1 MSTPNGRNTKHE
13 NKYHHNTKHPD
24 KEHGSKNRSVDRAPH
39 GLSYQ
44 ACAVIVAVA
53 GMCAWVA
60 HDVLGGAVR
69 TTPVAAPAAATS
81 PAQAGDVYVTTP
93 QAAAPPVVL
102 MVAPD
107 GSGATEV
114 PGTTAG
120 AHPSAAGGTAAP
132 GTADGASAP
141 VAAASAASV
150 PGTGAAVQAV
160 PGATPTTPG
169 QAAAAGG
176 PAARVVVVPTGRQP
190 GSAALPEGRQDQQ
203 GQAGRQAPQ
212 DRRVSYQV
220 LAADGSIV
228 YVGADGQL
236 VANTGAVSSSG
247 VLALGSD
254 GSGLRSGASSVT
266 APPTAAA
273 PASSPAS
280 SAAQGGTTASTH
292 QNDSFG
298 GMLLGYGQGSSM
310 AISGFEDHSVS
321 VVGSGQIV
329 TYDDSNVFLGRDG
342 RINANTGDTDSSG
355 LNAVDVTGSVVRSGN
370 SGDAEDTEDEEEG
383 EEEDSED
390 EDGEDEEDEEP
401 QDGADEQGAGEQG
414 PAASPAGPA
423 APATTGP
430 TTTGQATVTD
440 EGESSAT
447 GNGALV
453 IGADGFDDV
462 SIRSR
467 GDRNVVTYDDS
478 NVVIG
483 GTGPVNTQIGDS
495 DTGGAVVMGV
505 HGSDVRAGCEGDLC
519 YSD

>member
-1 MSTPNGRNTKHE
+1 MSTSNGRTK
-13 NKYHHNTKHPD
+13 KHRN
-24 KEHGSKNRSVDRAPH
+24 KNRKKNRAPR

-69 TTPVAAPAAATS
+69 TAPAAATAPTPS
-81 PAQAGDVYVTTP
+81 TPAQAGDVYVTTP
-93 QAAAPPVVL
+93 QAAAPPFVL

-107 GSGATEV
+107 GSGTTAV
-114 PGTTAG
+114 SGSTAG
-120 AHPSAAGGTAAP
+120 AQPSGAPGAGAPGPAATGGASAGGAA
-132 GTADGASAP
+132 AP
-141 VAAASAASV
+141 VAAASVPSAS
-150 PGTGAAVQAV
+150 GTRTVVQAA
-160 PGATPTTPG
+160 PGATPTSTG
-169 QAAAAGG
+169 AAAAAGD
-176 PAARVVVVPTGRQP
+176 PSTRVIVVPTGRQP
-190 GSAALPEGRQDQQ
+190 APAAP
-203 GQAGRQAPQ
+203 PQ

-228 YVGADGQL
+228 YVGADGRL

-254 GSGLRSGASSVT
+254 GSGLRSGESSVA

-280 SAAQGGTTASTH
+280 SAAQGGATAGTH

-298 GMLLGYGQGSSM
+298 GMLLGYGPGSSM

-321 VVGSGQIV
+321 VVGSDQIV

-370 SGDAEDTEDEEEG
+370 SGDAEDTEEDEGDEEEG
-383 EEEDSED
+383 EEEEGEEEEPGAGAEEGTED
-390 EDGEDEEDEEP
+390 E
-401 QDGADEQGAGEQG
+401 G
-414 PAASPAGPA
+414 PAVPPLGPA

-430 TTTGQATVTD
+430 TATGQATVTD

-453 IGADGFDDV
+453 VGADGFDDV

>member
-1 MSTPNGRNTKHE
+1 MSTSNGRNKKKHQ
-13 NKYHHNTKHPD
+13 NRKRRN
-24 KEHGSKNRSVDRAPH
+24 KNRAPR

-69 TTPVAAPAAATS
+69 TAPAAATAPTPS
-81 PAQAGDVYVTTP
+81 TPARAGDVYVTTP

-107 GSGATEV
+107 GSGTTAV

-120 AHPSAAGGTAAP
+120 AQPSAARGSAAT
-132 GTADGASAP
+132 GGASAGGATAP
-141 VAAASAASV
+141 VAAASVPSAS
-150 PGTGAAVQAV
+150 GTRAVVQAA
-160 PGATPTTPG
+160 PGATPTTPAP
-169 QAAAAGG
+169 AAAAGDPPTG
-176 PAARVVVVPTGRQP
+176 VIVVPTGRQP
-190 GSAALPEGRQDQQ
+190 APAAS
-203 GQAGRQAPQ
+203 PQ

-228 YVGADGQL
+228 YVGADGRL

-254 GSGLRSGASSVT
+254 GSGLRSGESSVS
-266 APPTAAA
+266 APPTAAS

-280 SAAQGGTTASTH
+280 SPAASTAQGGATAGTH

-298 GMLLGYGQGSSM
+298 GMLLGYGPGSSM

-321 VVGSGQIV
+321 VVGSDQIV

-370 SGDAEDTEDEEEG
+370 SGDAEDTEEDEGDEEEG
-383 EEEDSED
+383 EEEEGEEEEPGAGAEEGTED
-390 EDGEDEEDEEP
+390 E
-401 QDGADEQGAGEQG
+401 G
-414 PAASPAGPA
+414 PAVPPLGPPAP
-423 APATTGP
+423 GP
-430 TTTGQATVTD
+430 TTSGPTTSGQATVTD

-453 IGADGFDDV
+453 VGADGFDDV

>member
-1 MSTPNGRNTKHE
+1 MTTANGRTTKHQ
-13 NKYHHNTKHPD
+13 NKNRHNTKH
-24 KEHGSKNRSVDRAPH
+24 KSKKKNKNRPEDRTPH

-60 HDVLGGAVR
+60 HDVLGGTAR
-69 TTPVAAPAAATS
+69 TTPVAASAPATTS
-81 PAQAGDVYVTTP
+81 PTQAGDVYVTAP
-93 QAAAPPVVL
+93 QEAAPPVVL

-107 GSGATEV
+107 GSGATAV
-114 PGTTAG
+114 PGATAG

-132 GTADGASAP
+132 GTAGGASAP
-141 VAAASAASV
+141 VAAASV
-150 PGTGAAVQAV
+150 PGTGAVVQAA

-176 PAARVVVVPTGRQP
+176 PSAPVVVVPTGREP
-190 GSAALPEGRQDQQ
+190 GSAAR
-203 GQAGRQAPQ
+203 PQ

-266 APPTAAA
+266 AQDA
-273 PASSPAS
+273 PAA
-280 SAAQGGTTASTH
+280 TH

-321 VVGSGQIV
+321 VVGSDQIV

-370 SGDAEDTEDEEEG
+370 SGDAEDTEDEEG

-390 EDGEDEEDEEP
+390 EEDEEP
-401 QDGADEQGAGEQG
+401 EGDADGQGPDEEGTGEQGTGEQG
-414 PAASPAGPA
+414 PAASPTGPA
-423 APATTGP
+423 APGPVTTGPATTGH
-430 TTTGQATVTD
+430 AAVTD

-453 IGADGFDDV
+453 VGADGFDDV

>member
-1 MSTPNGRNTKHE
+1 MSTSNGRT
-13 NKYHHNTKHPD
+13 
-24 KEHGSKNRSVDRAPH
+24 SKNRTSKNQHKKHRNRKHRTKDRAPR

-60 HDVLGGAVR
+60 HDVLGGAVPA
-69 TTPVAAPAAATS
+69 TPVAAPGLATPS
-81 PAQAGDVYVTTP
+81 APAPAGDVYVTTP
-93 QAAAPPVVL
+93 QAAASPVVL
-102 MVAPD
+102 MVSPD
-107 GSGATEV
+107 GSGTTAV
-114 PGTTAG
+114 RGTTAG
-120 AHPSAAGGTAAP
+120 AG
-132 GTADGASAP
+132 GASAP
-141 VAAASAASV
+141 AAAASATSV
-150 PGTGAAVQAV
+150 RGPRAAVRAT

-169 QAAAAGG
+169 QAAAAGDPPG
-176 PAARVVVVPTGRQP
+176 RVIVVPTGQQP
-190 GSAALPEGRQDQQ
+190 APAAPS
-203 GQAGRQAPQ
+203 Q

-228 YVGADGQL
+228 YVGADGRL

-254 GSGLRSGASSVT
+254 GSGLRSGESNVT
-266 APPTAAA
+266 ASPGAAA
-273 PASSPAS
+273 PASS
-280 SAAQGGTTASTH
+280 AAQAGATVGTH

-321 VVGSGQIV
+321 VVGSDQIV

-370 SGDAEDTEDEEEG
+370 SGDAEDTEEDEGDGEEG
-383 EEEDSED
+383 EEEEEGAPGDAA
-390 EDGEDEEDEEP
+390 EEDTE
-401 QDGADEQGAGEQG
+401 EQG
-414 PAASPAGPA
+414 PAVPTTGPA
-423 APATTGP
+423 APGSTTSGH
-430 TTTGQATVTD
+430 ATVTD

-453 IGADGFDDV
+453 VGADGFDDV

-483 GTGPVNTQIGDS
+483 GTGPVNAQIGDS